1 MSRANCS
8 RFSVSATP
16 GWCPVSHPRTS
27 IATSEY
33 RRCCDD
39 HSNPP
44 LRILVTSTSLGQAAD
59 AMQVLTAVVA
69 VADMAETDRLL
80 ATLEAWWP
88 AIEVLIIT
96 GVTNART
103 EAANTTIKNIKRTG
117 RGFRNAQNYRT
128 RILLNQRRDDVTCLL

>member
-1 MSRANCS
+1 VGPNG
-8 RFSVSATP
+8 VVILT
-16 GWCPVSHPRTS
+16 
-27 IATSEY
+27 
-33 RRCCDD
+33 DD
-39 HSNPP
+39 PTGQLEWAWAAKEH
-44 LRILVTSTSLGQAAD
+44 LRILVTSASLGQAAD

-128 RILLNQRRDDVTCLL
+128 RILLVSAARSAA